1 MQTNVLQ
8 KAHEVSNRLAELGLE
23 ESQLLEAVR
32 QGMAARFSCTPNHPP
47 LAPGF
52 YGWAETVRGLRDIL
66 MIHGW
71 GRDDAGLLSLAV
83 SPDGKTAIAVAT
95 GDEATGDPERT
106 PCTKSSKGPRTKD
119 AIEVN
124 VLQLH
129 LFDNEEAIKTD
140 EQLTVVRSRL
150 TYWLL
155 IRIDEETQT
164 LRCELSTPVY
174 VGVDGK
180 IAGWDE
186 RIILGT
192 ISFGNESNVGALEP
206 GEGPQSGAT
215 DVDVQV
221 KRRA

>member
-1 MQTNVLQ
+1 MQRNVLQ

-23 ESQLLEAVR
+23 ESQLMEAVR
-32 QGMAARFSCTPNHPP
+32 KGMAARFSCTPNHPP

-52 YGWAETVRGLRDIL
+52 YGWSETVRGLRDVL
-66 MIHGW
+66 MIQGW

-83 SPDGKTAIAVAT
+83 SPDGKIAIAVAT
-95 GDEATGDPERT
+95 GDEATGNPDRT
-106 PCTKSSKGPRTKD
+106 PCTKSSKGPRTRD
-119 AIEVN
+119 AVDIN
-124 VLQLH
+124 ALQLH
-129 LFDNEEAIKTD
+129 LFDQEEAIKTD
-140 EQLTVVRSRL
+140 EQLKLVRSRL

-155 IRIDEETQT
+155 IRLDEETQS
-164 LRCELSTPVY
+164 LRCELSTPIY
-174 VGVDGK
+174 VGDDGK

-192 ISFGNESNVGALEP
+192 TLFGNNPNVGTLPE
-206 GEGPQSGAT
+206 ERPQSGAT

>member
-1 MQTNVLQ
+1 MQVNVLQ
-8 KAHEVSNRLAELGLE
+8 KPHEILNRLAELGLE
-23 ESQLLEAVR
+23 QSQLLRAAR
-32 QGMAARFSCTPNHPP
+32 QGMAARFSCTGNHPP

-83 SPDGKTAIAVAT
+83 SPDGKMAIAVAT

-119 AIEVN
+119 AVEVN

-129 LFDNEEAIKTD
+129 LFDNEQAIKTD
-140 EQLTVVRSRL
+140 EQLKVVRSRL

-155 IRIDEETQT
+155 IRIDEEAQA

-192 ISFGNESNVGALEP
+192 IPFGNESIVGLDEP